1 MSGVLEFSI
10 LAGSVALGSMLGG
23 ILLFQ
28 KVDRV
33 PEVAVPWGIAAGL
46 IVLAMAAFG
55 ARGFE
60 MVARLPWLGMVPD
73 LLLVAAAG
81 YHLLG
86 TAALTETPLPR
97 RWAGIPGVAVVLV
110 MSCGLLTRHPESYF
124 AVVRDIS
131 LVVTYLWVARL
142 FAGRLAAWRTRL
154 FSARGFAVL
163 TLSVVG
169 TFLFDLVLV
178 VQEPPGAPLPGLLS
192 QGRLFLCFIFF
203 CMGANY
209 FTLLFYHETEIRR
222 NTALVRQAAE
232 AEQQIAD
239 LKRQRWV
246 AQTLHDSV
254 VGANHLI
261 AMLATTPANG
271 GADEGAAQKLSRIRW
286 LSSQLGGEV
295 AAMMTGLTH
304 PDPSRADFAAGFR
317 HYAAG
322 ALDAVNILMEWRC
335 EGMDERPLGDGL
347 AAFDL
352 ERALRE
358 AVHNL
363 SRHSAAVSAR
373 ISFVATSGELRVKIE
388 DDGCGI
394 APDKRLGRGLAGM
407 RTRASELGGSVE
419 IASDEG
425 GSTVRFVLPLPLAIR

>member
-1 MSGVLEFSI
+1 MSGIFEFSI
-10 LAGSVALGSMLGG
+10 LAGSVALCSMLGG

-28 KVDRV
+28 KVNRV

-46 IVLAMAAFG
+46 LVLAMAAFG
-55 ARGFE
+55 ARGSE
-60 MVARLPWLGMVPD
+60 MVARLPWLGMLPD

-86 TAALTETPLPR
+86 TAALTQTPLPR
-97 RWAGIPGVAVVLV
+97 RLAGIPGFAVVLV
-110 MSCGLLTRHPESYF
+110 MSCGLLTRHPEGYF
-124 AVVRDIS
+124 AVVRDLS
-131 LVVTYLWVARL
+131 LVVIYLWIARL

-163 TLSVVG
+163 TLLVVG

-178 VQEPPGAPLPGLLS
+178 VQETPGAPLPGLLS

-222 NTALVRQAAE
+222 NTALLRQAAE
-232 AEQQIAD
+232 AEQQVAD

-261 AMLATTPANG
+261 AMLAATPASG
-271 GADEGAAQKLSRIRW
+271 VEEGVAQKLSRIRW

-295 AAMMTGLTH
+295 AAIMTGLTH
-304 PDPSRADFAAGFR
+304 PAPGRAAFAAGFR

-322 ALDAVNILMEWRC
+322 ALDAVGILLEWRC

-363 SRHSAAVSAR
+363 CRHSAAVSAR
-373 ISFVATSGELRVKIE
+373 ISLVATAGQLRVEIE

-407 RTRASELGGSVE
+407 RTRACELGGSVE

>member
-261 AMLATTPANG
+261 AMLAATPASG
-271 GADEGAAQKLSRIRW
+271 GDEGAAQKLSRIRW

-304 PDPSRADFAAGFR
+304 PAPGRADFAAGFR

-373 ISFVATSGELRVKIE
+373 ISFVATSGELRVEIA